1 MSRNFTSDQDLTD
14 RLYFSDKEAFDEL
27 YHRYWFSLYN
37 YSLKKTNAPEDAQ
50 KIVRDVFVD
59 LWTKRETWPLDF
71 SVSQFFYTEIRKAVI
86 RTINQKLLEQK
97 NIDEEL
103 ILDFSTEAL
112 LQAKLPVRNNQYSTT
127 AETIASR
134 RIPSLSISGMKWF
147 LQGLVAKLN

>member
-1 MSRNFTSDQDLTD
+1 MSRNFTSDQELTD

-37 YSLKKTNAPEDAQ
+37 YSLKKINDADEAQ
-50 KIVRDVFVD
+50 KVVRDLFVD

-71 SVSQFFYTEIRKAVI
+71 SVSQFFYSEIRKAVV

-112 LQAKLPVRNNQYSTT
+112 LQAKLPVRNQYTAT

>member
-1 MSRNFTSDQDLTD
+1 MSRNFTSDQELTD

-37 YSLKKTNAPEDAQ
+37 YSLKKINDPDEAQ
-50 KIVRDVFVD
+50 KVVRDLFVD

-71 SVSQFFYTEIRKAVI
+71 SVSQFFYSEIRKAVV

-112 LQAKLPVRNNQYSTT
+112 LQAKLPVRNQYTAT